1 MTETQQATA
10 TRILVIDDDQSL
22 LRSIRLSLFLEGYL
36 VETATDGIDGLEQVQ
51 AGKIDLVILDLQ
63 MPRMDGR
70 SFLREIRSR
79 GYDMP
84 VLILSAYGADGA
96 RDELQAEAAIGK
108 PFDPAFLVDK
118 IKSLLPEAANDD
130 GQSGP

>member
-1 MTETQQATA
+1 MTETQQAA
-10 TRILVIDDDQSL
+10 APRILVIDDDQSL

-36 VETATDGIDGLEQVQ
+36 VETAVDGIDGLEQVE
-51 AGKIDLVILDLQ
+51 ASEIDLVILDLQ

-70 SFLREIRSR
+70 SFFREIRSR

-118 IKSLLPEAANDD
+118 IKSLLPEPSNDD

>member
-10 TRILVIDDDQSL
+10 PRILVIDDDKSL
-22 LRSIRLSLFLEGYL
+22 LRSIRLSLLLEGYS
-36 VETATDGIDGLEQVQ
+36 VETAMDGIDGLEQVE
-51 AGKIDLVILDLQ
+51 AGTIDLVILDLL

-70 SFLREIRSR
+70 SFFREIRSR

-118 IKSLLPEAANDD
+118 IKSLLPGRANDD
-130 GQSGP
+130 GHSVS

>member
-1 MTETQQATA
+1 M
-10 TRILVIDDDQSL
+10 
-22 LRSIRLSLFLEGYL
+22 
-36 VETATDGIDGLEQVQ
+36 VETATDGIDGLEQVE

-70 SFLREIRSR
+70 TFLREIRAR

-118 IKSLLPEAANDD
+118 IKSQLPEPSNDD